1 MAVVNELVSRFSFI
15 GSLAPQ
21 QDFNKGLAQSI
32 TLLGGVTA
40 AIAASAG
47 GLFAFVAS
55 GTEAADKLSDMNAE
69 TGVSVEALQEW
80 GFAAE
85 LSGSSAEQMTAS
97 LSGLSKVAGDASR
110 GLGRGKKAFDELGI
124 SVKDASGHVKTADV
138 LFGELGNKFQTMG
151 VDSARQKSI
160 IASLGLDPSTLQLL
174 NATGE
179 EVDKLTAKARALG
192 IVTTE
197 QAEAAAD
204 FQDSLGIA
212 KFGIQALQQQVA
224 VGLAPAFTDITNRFV
239 DFLEVNHEL
248 IEGGLKYLGQ
258 IIISTMG
265 FVERMAPFVLAL
277 GAAFVIAK
285 VATIGFTRA
294 FAFLLSP
301 VVLITA
307 AIVATLLI
315 VDDLITAFKGGKS
328 VIADF
333 FMEFLGIDIVPILR
347 GIVDGFKQMI
357 ADTLALLKPFI
368 DAFGHLFDAVI
379 EAFKGNWSGALDSL
393 IASFNSAGEGI
404 KNILVAAFQ
413 FVLAAVGQIFGL
425 MGDQGT
431 AVFTA
436 LVQVITDLFSG
447 VAKLFQG
454 DFTGALDSLTSAF
467 QGWIDLIR
475 GLFSGLFDYLGK
487 AWGGIL
493 SGIKSGAMNIL
504 PDWAVKL
511 VNGGES
517 PAAAPDGREA
527 GSPHEAND
535 AMYQGDVPLI
545 PGQAEYRGDVPLI
558 TPNQAIG
565 IGQQSNMT
573 SSSSIEQQNQINV
586 YSSDPNQAGTAVN
599 NALQDQLKTA
609 KTQVNRGGR

>member
-55 GTEAADKLSDMNAE
+55 TTEAADKLTDINAE

-138 LFGELGNKFQTMG
+138 LFAELGNKFQTMG

-197 QAEAAAD
+197 QAEAAAE

-212 KFGIQALQQQVA
+212 KFGMQALQQQVA
-224 VGLAPAFTDITNRFV
+224 VGLAPAFTDITNRFIG
-239 DFLEVNHEL
+239 FLEVNHEL
-248 IEGGLKYLGQ
+248 IEDGLKYLGQ
-258 IIISTMG
+258 VIISVMG
-265 FVERMAPFVLAL
+265 FIERMAPLVLAL
-277 GAAFVIAK
+277 GAAFLIAK
-285 VATIGFTRA
+285 VATIGFARV
-294 FAFLLSP
+294 FAFVLSP

-307 AIVATLLI
+307 AIVAVLLVI
-315 VDDLITAFKGGKS
+315 DDLITAFKGGQS

-333 FMEFLGIDIVPILR
+333 FMEFFGIDIVPILR

-357 ADTLALLKPFI
+357 ADVMAILQPFF

-379 EAFKGNWSGALDSL
+379 SAFKGNWSDALNSL
-393 IASFNSAGEGI
+393 LASFNSAGEGI

-413 FVLAAVGQIFGL
+413 FVLTAVGQIFGM
-425 MGDQGT
+425 MGEQGK
-431 AVFTA
+431 AVFTG
-436 LVQVITDLFSG
+436 LVQVIGDLFAG

-454 DFTGALDSLTSAF
+454 DFTGALDLLKSAF
-467 QGWIDLIR
+467 QGWIDIIK
-475 GLFSGLFDYLGK
+475 GLFGGLFDYLSQ

-493 SGIKSGAMNIL
+493 SGIKAGASKIL
-504 PDWAVKL
+504 PDWAVKM
-511 VNGGES
+511 VSSGET
-517 PAAAPDGREA
+517 PTAVTQAREV

-535 AMYQGDVPLI
+535 AMYQ
-545 PGQAEYRGDVPLI
+545 GDVPLI

-565 IGQQSNMT
+565 IGQQSNM
-573 SSSSIEQQNQINV
+573 SSNSSIEQQNQINV
-586 YSSDPNQAGTAVN
+586 YSSDPNQAGVAVN